1 MSRAEASFQKAIT
14 TSLKFV
20 GAHLN
25 LGRLYQENSIL
36 DPEALKKG
44 VTTYERILRFDPTN
58 VEANYQGAYCV

>member
-1 MSRAEASFQKAIT
+1 
-14 TSLKFV
+14 LKNSEKLV

-25 LGRLYQENSIL
+25 LGHLYQENSIL

-44 VTTYERILRFDPTN
+44 VTAYERILRFDPTN